1 MEALAEEHKIFEY
14 FQNPEL
20 KLTRHLERL
29 NALKG
34 DKSARKPDE
43 ISIWRFCSWFWRVLP
58 GTYFTLILKFFIVKL
73 FKELK
78 YPTELRI

>member
-1 MEALAEEHKIFEY
+1 MEALGEEYKIFEY
-14 FQNPEL
+14 FENPEL

-43 ISIWRFCSWFWRVLP
+43 ISI
-58 GTYFTLILKFFIVKL
+58 
-73 FKELK
+73 
-78 YPTELRI
+78 